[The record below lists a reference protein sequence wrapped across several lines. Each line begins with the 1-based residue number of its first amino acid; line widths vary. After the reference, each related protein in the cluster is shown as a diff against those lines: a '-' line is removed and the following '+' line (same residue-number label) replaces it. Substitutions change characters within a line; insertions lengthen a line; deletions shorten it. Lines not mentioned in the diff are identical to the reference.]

1 MSSPKINWI
10 KRVLGFGPYFRRR
23 SLGME
28 GLAVASFVGVTGGF
42 YIWKPFFAEMDS
54 NRIERERQEAMDA
67 ANNNKK

>member
-1 MSSPKINWI
+1 
-10 KRVLGFGPYFRRR
+10 
-23 SLGME
+23 ME

-67 ANNNKK
+67 NANNKK